1 MIFSRRRKPAVL
13 AQIGAATQG
22 GRRPGALG
30 RADLKAL
37 LGALGELEGAR
48 AVMISG
54 AAAPKRGVAL
64 GLASAA
70 AASGRRVALIE
81 CDLERPTL
89 ASELGLS
96 PSPGLHEYLRERAGA
111 AEILQPAVLAGP
123 ASAAAT
129 APLVC
134 IVAGEPSAAAAE
146 LLGTAAFR
154 HAAAKLRAAYELLV
168 IDAPAGDEEALEAA
182 AAEAEQTLACLGAGE
197 SFSRSKIEVAGLIQR
212 S

>member
-1 MIFSRRRKPAVL
+1 MIFSRRHKPPVL
-13 AQIGAATQG
+13 AQLGAARQG

-37 LGALGELEGAR
+37 LGALAELDGCG

-54 AAAPKRGVAL
+54 AAAAKRGVAL

-70 AASGRRVALIE
+70 AASGRRVVLIE
-81 CDLERPTL
+81 CELERPSL
-89 ASELGLS
+89 AAELGLS
-96 PSPGLHEYLRERAGA
+96 SSPGLHEYLREGASA

-123 ASAAAT
+123 ASATAT

-134 IVAGEPSAAAAE
+134 IVAGAPTAAGAE

-154 HAAAKLRAAYELLV
+154 HAAAKLRAAYELVV
-168 IDAPAGDEEALEAA
+168 IDAPGGGEALEAA

-197 SFSRSKIEVAGLIQR
+197 SLRRGGIPVAGLIQR